1 MTSPFADH
9 LAYTT
14 MTSSPVKPTTQSS
27 RADLTTS
34 YQLLVNDRLPH
45 AAKTRS
51 PTQAQWPV
59 HLNHCFG
66 RIILDNICERPW
78 KEVIKS
84 PATRNMS
91 MDQLE
96 RCVEL
101 GEAILSG
108 EADLQRLN
116 EKSLEWRGKAGENKG
131 GKKDKA
137 VKTESRTTSST
148 ASKRKLHQVEPVLN
162 PNPKRTKTQS
172 KSIQDYFVLKS
183 TTESDDTRTT

>member
-1 MTSPFADH
+1 MTSPSAKS
-9 LAYTT
+9 
-14 MTSSPVKPTTQSS
+14 TSQAS
-27 RADLTTS
+27 RIDLTTS

-51 PTQAQWPV
+51 STQTQWPV

-66 RIILDNICERPW
+66 RIILDNVCQRPW

-91 MDQLE
+91 TDQLE

-108 EADLQRLN
+108 EVDLQRLN
-116 EKSLEWRGKAGENKG
+116 EKSLEWRGKMGENGNRKET
-131 GKKDKA
+131 
-137 VKTESRTTSST
+137 KTLETQSRS
-148 ASKRKLHQVEPVLN
+148 ASGPPLKRKVDKLEPVSQA
-162 PNPKRTKTQS
+162 NPKRIKTQP
-172 KSIQDYFVLKS
+172 KPIRDYFVSKS
-183 TTESDDTRTT
+183 STKSSNAEPT

>member
-1 MTSPFADH
+1 MTSPSAKS
-9 LAYTT
+9 
-14 MTSSPVKPTTQSS
+14 TSQAS
-27 RADLTTS
+27 RIDLTAS

-51 PTQAQWPV
+51 STQTQWPV

-66 RIILDNICERPW
+66 RIILDNVCQRPW

-91 MDQLE
+91 TDQLE

-108 EADLQRLN
+108 EVDLQRLN
-116 EKSLEWRGKAGENKG
+116 EKSLEWRGKMGENKN
-131 GKKDKA
+131 KKET
-137 VKTESRTTSST
+137 KTLGTYSRSASRTP
-148 ASKRKLHQVEPVLN
+148 SKRKIDELGPVSQAN
-162 PNPKRTKTQS
+162 SKRSQTQPKA
-172 KSIQDYFVLKS
+172 IQDYFVSKS
-183 TTESDDTRTT
+183 TTKSNNPDPTLNVT